1 MPGENVADL
10 TIERSLWKKGFHVVA
25 GLDEVG
31 RGALFGPVV
40 SAAVVFSPDITDTSG
55 TRWLDAVDDSK
66 RLTSSKR
73 VRLAES
79 ILSAAAAVGVGFA
92 SPKEIDRQN
101 VFWASMTAMK
111 RALNELPLTPDF
123 LLVDG
128 VSLRNIDCPQMGITG
143 GDGRSTTI
151 AAASILAKVLRDD
164 FLLRMDSL
172 FPDYGLGRH
181 KGYATRMHYK
191 ALERFGPTV
200 LHRRSFRLLKNLEF
214 EWADG

>member
-1 MPGENVADL
+1 MTGEHVADL
-10 TIERSLWKKGFHVVA
+10 TIERRLWKKGFRAVA
-25 GLDEVG
+25 GIDEAG

-40 SAAVVFSPDITDTSG
+40 SAAVIFPPDIADTSENG
-55 TRWLDAVDDSK
+55 WVDAVDDSK
-66 RLTSSKR
+66 RLSSAKR
-73 VRLAES
+73 ARLAEF
-79 ILSAAAAVGVGFA
+79 ILSTASAVGVGFS
-92 SPKEIDRQN
+92 SPKEIDKQN
-101 VFWASMTAMK
+101 IFWASMTAMK
-111 RALNELPLTPDF
+111 RALDELPLFPDF

-128 VSLRNIDCPQMGITG
+128 FSLRGTTCPQMGITG

-181 KGYATRMHYK
+181 KGYATTKHYN

-200 LHRRSFRLLKNLEF
+200 LHRRSFRLVKNLEF
-214 EWADG
+214 EWVDG